1 MHIYNP
7 IYIHIYIHTI
17 IQILILGPASSVGGM
32 AKKKNNNTDSD
43 TGTSVLRL
51 IYIWMNPPPH
61 IQILI
66 LGPASSVVG
75 GMALELILGWAFSQ
89 LALPGRNIERTH
101 SMREYIQYICTLALP
116 GRNSCACSVYHL
128 CKKKQNWCSVYC
140 LCKFMFSM
148 FSMQTEYSAC
158 LVYRLC
164 KVKWYSV
171 CCLCKHYTHSFSI
184 TLHSAKK
191 KKSLY
196 TV

>member
-1 MHIYNP
+1 
-7 IYIHIYIHTI
+7 
-17 IQILILGPASSVGGM
+17 
-32 AKKKNNNTDSD
+32 
-43 TGTSVLRL
+43 
-51 IYIWMNPPPH
+51 
-61 IQILI
+61 
-66 LGPASSVVG
+66 
-75 GMALELILGWAFSQ
+75 MALELILGWAFSQ

-171 CCLCKHYTHSFSI
+171 CCLCKHYTHTVFLSLYTVQKKKITLHSVKWYSVCCLCKHYTHSFSI

-191 KKSLY
+191 KNHFTQCKVIFSMLSMQTECLRLLSILSL
-196 TV
+196 